1 MMSEK
6 ITIYHNNQCSKSR
19 EALSILKEG
28 GVDLE
33 IVEYLK
39 EVQSSQNIT
48 DLLTKL
54 GISALE
60 LMRKGEKDY
69 LENVKGKS
77 LTEPELIDLL
87 VKFPKLIERPIVIK
101 GNKAIIGRPPTL
113 VVDFIVTCPKI
124 S

>member
-1 MMSEK
+1 MSEK

-19 EALSILKEG
+19 EALGILKDE
-28 GVDLE
+28 GVDFE
-33 IVEYLK
+33 IIEYLK
-39 EVQSSQNIT
+39 VEQSSIEIK
-48 DLLTKL
+48 DLLIKL
-54 GISALE
+54 GVSAND

-69 LENVKGKS
+69 IENVKGK
-77 LTEPELIDLL
+77 ELSEEKLVDLL

-113 VVDFIVTCPKI
+113 VVDFI

>member
-1 MMSEK
+1 MSEK

-19 EALSILKEG
+19 EALGILKDE
-28 GVDLE
+28 GVDFE
-33 IVEYLK
+33 IIEYLK
-39 EVQSSQNIT
+39 VEQSSIEIK
-48 DLLTKL
+48 DLLNKL
-54 GISALE
+54 GVSAND

-69 LENVKGKS
+69 IENVKGK
-77 LTEPELIDLL
+77 ELSEEKLVDLL

-113 VVDFIVTCPKI
+113 VVDFI